1 MEPLMRRSPMTARAQ
16 ISSPCPR
23 TSLWHVQLCVFHTCP
38 IPPKKKHCVSTTLSS
53 ACKTDSTPSGPFLHT
68 IHYTLYAIHYVC
80 TTRYSLG
87 TPCQCTL
94 QYKLP
99 GARYTPYLGTL
110 YTFTLPGYARRVHYE
125 YTLVI
130 RVCT

>member
-1 MEPLMRRSPMTARAQ
+1 MPENLLVARPVVR
-16 ISSPCPR
+16 IPHLS
-23 TSLWHVQLCVFHTCP
+23 HTT
-38 IPPKKKHCVSTTLSS
+38 KKKALRFNNTFFRVQ
-53 ACKTDSTPSGPFLHT
+53 DGQHT
-68 IHYTLYAIHYVC
+68 IGTFPPHYTLYTICY
-80 TTRYSLG
+80 
-87 TPCQCTL
+87 TL